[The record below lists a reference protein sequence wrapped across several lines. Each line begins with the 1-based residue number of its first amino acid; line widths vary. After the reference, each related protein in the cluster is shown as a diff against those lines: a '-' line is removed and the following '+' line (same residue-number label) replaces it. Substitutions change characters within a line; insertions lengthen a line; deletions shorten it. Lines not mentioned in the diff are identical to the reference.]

1 MLGLFLLKPSIGE
14 AFPTKARFSLRS
26 NLISRAKL
34 GLQASPFPTETP
46 FSRQAPDQRELASF
60 KDRRDSTADFLSLGA
75 PTGRVASFT

>member
-1 MLGLFLLKPSIGE
+1 MLGLFLLKPSISE
-14 AFPTKARFSLRS
+14 AFSTKARFSLRS
-26 NLISRAKL
+26 NLISRAK
-34 GLQASPFPTETP
+34 SP